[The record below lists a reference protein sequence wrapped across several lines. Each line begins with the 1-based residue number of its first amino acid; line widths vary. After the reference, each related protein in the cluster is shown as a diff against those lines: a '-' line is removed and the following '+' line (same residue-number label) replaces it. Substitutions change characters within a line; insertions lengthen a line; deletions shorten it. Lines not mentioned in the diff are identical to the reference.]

1 MVDRMAGYHFEM
13 SFGPMVQALSPLVI
27 ERARAAGIAVS
38 PPGYELRPRASMI
51 RIAGTYWAGL
61 RTGEVHFQIVEH
73 RSDLDGGV
81 LQELC
86 VTSREVLSPF
96 GVQEEQKGWTSTRLS
111 KAVGLWLRNG
121 SLVFHAWQDDR
132 CSMEQQV
139 LVDFDVWQALD
150 AMARFASGEPSF
162 GSALPDPVRVGKA
175 YPAPTW
181 ARDFAT
187 KVNAEGAKVNASF
200 SCDRMLVA
208 GAVTLMERS
217 DGS

>member
-1 MVDRMAGYHFEM
+1 MVDRIAGYHFEM
-13 SFGPMVQALSPLVI
+13 SFGPMFQALSLVVI
-27 ERARAAGIAVS
+27 ERARAVGIAVS
-38 PPGYELRPRASMI
+38 HLGYELRPRASML

-61 RTGEVHFQIVEH
+61 RTGEVHCQVVEH

-86 VTSREVLSPF
+86 VTSKEVLSPF
-96 GVQEEQKGWTSTRLS
+96 GVQEEMKGWTSSKLS

-121 SLVFHAWQDDR
+121 SLVLHAWQDER
-132 CSMEQQV
+132 CSVEQHV
-139 LVDFDVWQALD
+139 LADFDMWQALD

-162 GSALPDPVRVGKA
+162 GSALPEPVRIGKA
-175 YPAPTW
+175 YQPQTW
-181 ARDFAT
+181 ARDFTT
-187 KVNAEGAKVNASF
+187 KVSAGFN
-200 SCDRMLVA
+200 CDRMLVS